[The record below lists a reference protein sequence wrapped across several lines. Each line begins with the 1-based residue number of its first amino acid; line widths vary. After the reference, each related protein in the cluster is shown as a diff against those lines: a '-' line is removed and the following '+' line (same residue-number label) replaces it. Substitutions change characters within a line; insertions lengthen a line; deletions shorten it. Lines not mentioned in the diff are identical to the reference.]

1 MIAAKCVRRIVSR
14 TRSGCSESGAYVHGY
29 HRREND
35 RLQDQAGTLVDLLHS
50 DTSYPPGSVVLEATR
65 PASRTGVHIE
75 YRVLI

>member
-1 MIAAKCVRRIVSR
+1 MRQAYRQSYQERVAV
-14 TRSGCSESGAYVHGY
+14 SGAYVHGY

-35 RLQDQAGTLVDLLHS
+35 RLQDQAGTLVDVLHS

-65 PASRTGVHIE
+65 PASQTGVHTE